1 MSRTFANFIYLGN
14 LYSQNPSSDPVI
26 RGMYDLVFKPIVKIV
41 VEDCGTK
48 LGDNRA
54 LGSQVRGFIE
64 LSNGDAPITP
74 SRIQYLT
81 QQKIETVYIRNVAS
95 CAATGGVCRKCLHG
109 SYQYLDPLFDRALI
123 TLPSDYPDISTVPEV
138 GSSIRFNFTEDTT
151 RFLSYLAKSYSGG
164 VLGMR
169 SYIQDRLPLK
179 EELYQGLLSE
189 QKVSQFVRAVE
200 DQNLVG
206 TLEIEYGTKISDN
219 IEKVL
224 FLLAQ
229 YFIAYYVNTQG

>member
-14 LYSQNPSSDPVI
+14 LYSQNPSTDPVI
-26 RGMYDLVFKPIVKIV
+26 KGMYDIIFKPIVKIV
-41 VEDCGTK
+41 DEDCGTK

-54 LGSQVRGFIE
+54 LGSLVRGYLE

-74 SRIQYLT
+74 SRIQFLT
-81 QQKIETVYIRNVAS
+81 QQKVPTVYIRNIAS
-95 CAATGGVCRKCLHG
+95 CASTGGICRKCLHG
-109 SYQYLDPLFDRALI
+109 SYQYIDPSFDRTLI
-123 TLPSDYPDISTVPEV
+123 TIPADYPDIATVPAI
-138 GSSIRFNFTEDTT
+138 GTSIRFDFTEDTT
-151 RFLSYLAKSYSGG
+151 RFLSYLSRGYSGA

-169 SYIQDRLPLK
+169 TYIQDKLPLK

-189 QKVSQFVRAVE
+189 QKVAQFIRSVE

>member
-14 LYSQNPSSDPVI
+14 LYSQNPSTDPVI
-26 RGMYDLVFKPIVKIV
+26 RGMYDLLFKPIVKIIE
-41 VEDCGTK
+41 EDCGTK

-74 SRIQYLT
+74 ARIQFLT
-81 QQKIETVYIRNVAS
+81 QQKIDTVYIRNVAS
-95 CAATGGVCRKCLHG
+95 CASPGGVCRKCLHG
-109 SYQYLDPLFDRALI
+109 SYQYIDTSFDRTLI
-123 TLPSDYPDISTVPEV
+123 TLPSDYPDISTVPAV
-138 GSSIRFNFTEDTT
+138 GTSIRFNFVDDTT
-151 RFLSYLAKSYSGG
+151 RFLSYMARSYSGG

-169 SYIQDRLPLK
+169 TYIQDKLPLK
-179 EELYQGLLSE
+179 EELYQSLLSE
-189 QKVSQFVRAVE
+189 QKVAQFVRAIE